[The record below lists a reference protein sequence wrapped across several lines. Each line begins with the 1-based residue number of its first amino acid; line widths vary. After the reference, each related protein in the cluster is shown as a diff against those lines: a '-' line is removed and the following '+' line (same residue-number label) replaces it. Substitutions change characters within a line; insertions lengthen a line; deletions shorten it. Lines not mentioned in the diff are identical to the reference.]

1 MKLPVDTSAI
11 AFLCAVEA
19 EPVVDFETKRPRAD
33 ENGEPLYLV
42 QLIAMTDGAA
52 DIIAVKVPGL
62 PSPGSARVTRSRC
75 MAWSPSLGRWPT
87 ALGWRSGRPGSSRPS
102 PSAGEGEL
110 TGGRWSPSD
119 REGGDRS
126 RR

>member
-11 AFLCAVEA
+11 AFLCAVET

-52 DIIAVKVPGL
+52 EILAVKVPGM
-62 PSPGSARVTRSRC
+62 PSGLRQGHPSRSP
-75 MAWSPSLGRWPT
+75 AWSPS
-87 ALGWRSGRPGSSRPS
+87 PGP
-102 PSAGEGEL
+102 
-110 TGGRWSPSD
+110 
-119 REGGDRS
+119 
-126 RR
+126 